1 MKMKYKILAISLV
14 GILSFEVIAPSF
26 SNTKNYG
33 IEQLSNL
40 TTKVKADDL
49 NIEVPESLQEV
60 AMDPNEE
67 INLRNM
73 NAEELKAFEQLAQE
87 EAEKADLP
95 TTEDTEAYKQTLLD
109 LFDSNSSI
117 YQDIAGATD
126 QVIEEI
132 NDNHASPLDKITGKK
147 VLAAKH
153 GTISVKFAGS
163 TFNLII
169 SLMAGGGASVAI
181 RTLVRR
187 YGVAKATTMVTRK
200 IAQQVTMW
208 GLKQV
213 TGLSAIVGFVVKT
226 AVDPGTYIARQIDA
240 RDKIKNNGWLELW

>member
-1 MKMKYKILAISLV
+1 MKKKYKFLAISLSV
-14 GILSFEVIAPSF
+14 IQAFEIIAPSF
-26 SNTKNYG
+26 NNHRNYG
-33 IEQLSNL
+33 IESLSNL

-49 NIEVPESLQEV
+49 NVEVPKSLQEV
-60 AMDPNEE
+60 ALDPNEE
-67 INLRNM
+67 INLQNM
-73 NAEELKAFEQLAQE
+73 NTEELKSFEQLAQE
-87 EAEKADLP
+87 EAEKAELP
-95 TTEDTEAYKQTLLD
+95 TKEDTEAYKQALQD
-109 LFDSNSSI
+109 LFDANSSI

-132 NDNHASPLDKITGKK
+132 NDNHKTPLDKITGTK

-153 GTISVKFAGS
+153 GTISVKLAGS

-187 YGVAKATTMVTRK
+187 YVVAKATTLITRR
-200 IAQQVTMW
+200 IAQQITMW

-213 TGLSAIVGFVVKT
+213 TGLSAIIGVVVRN
-226 AVDPGTYIARQIDA
+226 AIDSGTYIARQIDA
-240 RDKIKNNGWLELW
+240 RDQIKNNGWLELW